1 MNFNVDAEGAETV
14 SESLK
19 KLEKTFNHEMIKT
32 MAKVTKE
39 LAEYAQNNHRFIS
52 RSGALEKSVVHGVIS
67 KSPLV
72 GEVALSQD
80 SPAFPYN
87 YFQHE
92 GTGRY
97 GPRRR
102 KYLIKPRR
110 KELLRW
116 SSKGKF
122 YSAKQVIHPGVKP
135 DPFLYLAAQKK
146 EKEIKSALKGSINK
160 VLKEAELL

>member
-1 MNFNVDAEGAETV
+1 MQISCNIDGKAFLKAMGKIPDRMQQELRDVLKTAAQIIQAEATENHNYKDKSGQLTKSIQFTV
-14 SESLK
+14 NPYDW
-19 KLEKTFNHEMIKT
+19 T
-32 MAKVTKE
+32 
-39 LAEYAQNNHRFIS
+39 AQVYLDEGIAHY
-52 RSGALEKSVVHGVIS
+52 G
-67 KSPLV
+67 
-72 GEVALSQD
+72 
-80 SPAFPYN
+80 PY
-87 YFQHE
+87 QHE

-102 KYLIKPRR
+102 EYLIKPRR

-146 EKEIKSALKGSINK
+146 EKEVKAAVEKSINK